1 MESRKRIIRQHIK
14 SALQKTLLP
23 LCYKLSKKKDIDKK
37 LVILAD
43 LNSVS
48 TPESMELI
56 KAELQS
62 RGYVNTD
69 WEEFSEKWKPLLQ
82 GDIYDELYESLR
94 KCKGCVHMQL
104 FCACDFLQKA

>member
-37 LVILAD
+37 FVILAD

-48 TPESMELI
+48 TPESMERSF
-56 KAELQS
+56 KAVAIRSGRCTATFQAVEWS
-62 RGYVNTD
+62 RGLN
-69 WEEFSEKWKPLLQ
+69 
-82 GDIYDELYESLR
+82 I
-94 KCKGCVHMQL
+94 
-104 FCACDFLQKA
+104 

>member
-48 TPESMELI
+48 TPESMGLI
-56 KAELQS
+56 KAELDDKFLTEVEKKYRS
-62 RGYVNTD
+62 KVKRR
-69 WEEFSEKWKPLLQ
+69 EE
-82 GDIYDELYESLR
+82 
-94 KCKGCVHMQL
+94 
-104 FCACDFLQKA
+104 

>member
-56 KAELQS
+56 KAAS
-62 RGYVNTD
+62 
-69 WEEFSEKWKPLLQ
+69 KPWL
-82 GDIYDELYESLR
+82 
-94 KCKGCVHMQL
+94 
-104 FCACDFLQKA
+104 